1 MQRFLRALWSRS
13 DSSRP
18 RRGAARA
25 WQGAVLLLCLGA
37 LGVGSAQAE
46 TNVAAI
52 TPSDR
57 LHEAWWAQRHQQV
70 LEQVR
75 AHPDTPLLLIGDS
88 ITHNYDKANA
98 PDEDFRP
105 TWQTFYGSRG
115 ALNLGFSGDAT
126 EHVLWRLQHGEVDG
140 LQPKVAML
148 LIGTNNTGH
157 EQQSAAD
164 TVLGIDAV
172 VATLEQRLPKTR
184 ILLIGLLPSAG
195 SAQKSARDAEVNRAL
210 AVRYGDNP
218 RVAYLDIGAVFRKDG
233 ALDQGA
239 LDQSLFYDPRLR
251 PPGNALHPD
260 TRGQRRMAEAIEPTL
275 ARLLG
280 EPPRVPLAAMT
291 EINPALVPVPWL
303 EQDSYDW
310 YARHHAALEAAR
322 GLRPDVVMLG
332 DSITHFWGG
341 PPQAIRV
348 GGAQAWQR
356 TFGAAKVLN
365 LGFGWDR
372 TQNVLWRLRQGEV
385 DGLAPRWVVINI
397 GTNNLTGT
405 ENARANTPQE
415 AADGVAAVVAEVRQR
430 LPRSK
435 IVLMGILPR
444 GFAADAPLREPIA
457 QTNRLLA
464 ARFGHD
470 PAVRWLDIGA
480 RFLQPDGRLPQTLMP
495 DSTHPSEDGYRIWGE
510 ALREIGVGG

>member
-1 MQRFLRALWSRS
+1 MQRFLRALWSGS
-13 DSSRP
+13 DFSRP
-18 RRGAARA
+18 RRGGARA
-25 WQGAVLLLCLGA
+25 WQGAALLLSLSFF
-37 LGVGSAQAE
+37 GVGGAQAE
-46 TNVAAI
+46 TGVAAT
-52 TPSDR
+52 TPADR
-57 LHEAWWAQRHQQV
+57 LHEAWWAQRHEQV
-70 LEQVR
+70 LAQVR
-75 AHPDTPLLLIGDS
+75 AQPDAPLLLIGDS
-88 ITHNYDKANA
+88 ITHNYDKADA
-98 PDEDFRP
+98 PDEDFQP

-140 LQPKVAML
+140 LRPKVAML

-157 EQQSAAD
+157 ENHSAAD

-172 VATLEQRLPKTR
+172 VATLEQRLPHTR
-184 ILLIGLLPSAG
+184 ILLLGLLPSAV

-218 RVAYLDIGAVFRKDG
+218 RVTYLDIGAVFGKD
-233 ALDQGA
+233 GA

-251 PPGNALHPD
+251 PAGKALHPD

-291 EINPALVPVPWL
+291 QANTALVPVPWL

-310 YARHHAALEAAR
+310 YARHHAALDAAR
-322 GLRPDVVMLG
+322 RLQPEVVMIG
-332 DSITHFWGG
+332 DSITHFWAG
-341 PPQAIRV
+341 PPQATRV
-348 GGAQAWQR
+348 SGAQAWQR
-356 TFGAAKVLN
+356 TFGARKVLN

-372 TQNVLWRLRQGEV
+372 TQNVLWRLRQGEL

-405 ENARANTPQE
+405 DNARASTPQE
-415 AADGVAAVVAEVRQR
+415 TADGVAAVVAQVRQR

-444 GFAADAPLREPIA
+444 GFAADAPRREPIV

-480 RFLQPDGRLPQTLMP
+480 RFLQPDGSLPQALMP

-510 ALREIGVGG
+510 ALREVGVGD

>member
-1 MQRFLRALWSRS
+1 MQRLLRALWSRP
-13 DSSRP
+13 DSPRP

-25 WQGAVLLLCLGA
+25 RRHAALLLCLGA
-37 LGVGSAQAE
+37 LGIGSASAQAE
-46 TNVAAI
+46 PSAAAI
-52 TPSDR
+52 TPTDR

-88 ITHNYDKANA
+88 ITHNYDKASA
-98 PDEDFRP
+98 PDEDFQP

-148 LIGTNNTGH
+148 LIGTNNTGY
-157 EQQSAAD
+157 EQHSAAD
-164 TVLGIDAV
+164 TVRGIDAV

-184 ILLIGLLPSAG
+184 ILLLGLLPSAG

-233 ALDQGA
+233 ALDQ
-239 LDQSLFYDPRLR
+239 SLFYDPRLR

-260 TRGQRRMAEAIEPTL
+260 TRGQRLMAEAIEPTL

-291 EINPALVPVPWL
+291 EVNPALIPVPWL

-310 YARHHAALEAAR
+310 YARHHAALDAAR
-322 GLRPDVVMLG
+322 GLQPDVVMLG

-341 PPQAIRV
+341 APQAVRV

-356 TFGAAKVLN
+356 TFGKAKVLN

-405 ENARANTPQE
+405 ENARASTPQE

-435 IVLMGILPR
+435 IVLMGIFPR
-444 GFAADAPLREPIA
+444 GFAADAPLRAPIA
-457 QTNRLLA
+457 QTNGLLA

-470 PAVRWLDIGA
+470 PAVHWLDIGA
-480 RFLQPDGRLPQTLMP
+480 RFLQPDGRLPQALMP
-495 DSTHPSEDGYRIWGE
+495 DSTHPSEEGYRIWGE

>member
-1 MQRFLRALWSRS
+1 MQRFLRALWSRPA
-13 DSSRP
+13 SSRS
-18 RRGAARA
+18 RRAGMRIRRPAA
-25 WQGAVLLLCLGA
+25 LLLCLAA
-37 LGVGSAQAE
+37 LVSAGTQADAS
-46 TNVAAI
+46 VAAI
-52 TPSDR
+52 TPTDR
-57 LHEAWWAQRHQQV
+57 LHEAWWAQRHAQV
-70 LEQVR
+70 LAQVR
-75 AHPDTPLLLIGDS
+75 AHPDAPLLLIGDS
-88 ITHNYDKANA
+88 ITHNYDKASP
-98 PDEDFRP
+98 PDEDFQP

-157 EQQSAAD
+157 ERHSAAD

-172 VATLEQRLPKTR
+172 VATLEQRLPATR
-184 ILLIGLLPSAG
+184 ILLLGLLPSAG
-195 SAQKSARDAEVNRAL
+195 AADKIARDAEVNRAL

-218 RVAYLDIGAVFRKDG
+218 RVTYLDVGAIFRKDG
-233 ALDQGA
+233 V

-251 PPGNALHPD
+251 PPGTALHPD

-280 EPPRVPLAAMT
+280 EPPRLPLAAMT
-291 EINPALVPVPWL
+291 AANTALIPVPWL

-310 YARHHAALEAAR
+310 YARHHAALDAAR
-322 GLRPDVVMLG
+322 RLQPEVVMIG
-332 DSITHFWGG
+332 DSITHFWAG
-341 PPQAIRV
+341 PPQATRV
-348 GGAQAWQR
+348 SGAQAWQR
-356 TFGAAKVLN
+356 TFGTTRVLN

-405 ENARANTPQE
+405 ANARASTPQE

-430 LPRSK
+430 LPRSR

-444 GFAADAPLREPIA
+444 GFAADAPLRDPIA

-480 RFLQPDGRLPQTLMP
+480 RFLQRDGSLPQALMP
-495 DSTHPSEDGYRIWGE
+495 DSTHPSEEGYRIWGE

>member
-1 MQRFLRALWSRS
+1 M
-13 DSSRP
+13 
-18 RRGAARA
+18 G
-25 WQGAVLLLCLGA
+25 
-37 LGVGSAQAE
+37 
-46 TNVAAI
+46 VAAT
-52 TPSDR
+52 TPADR
-57 LHEAWWAQRHQQV
+57 LHEAWWAQRHEQV
-70 LEQVR
+70 LAQVR
-75 AHPDTPLLLIGDS
+75 AQPDAPLLLIGDS
-88 ITHNYDKANA
+88 ITHNYDKADA
-98 PDEDFRP
+98 PDEDFQP

-140 LQPKVAML
+140 LRPKVAML

-157 EQQSAAD
+157 ENHSAAD

-172 VATLEQRLPKTR
+172 VATLEQRLPHTR
-184 ILLIGLLPSAG
+184 ILLLGLLPSAV

-218 RVAYLDIGAVFRKDG
+218 RVTYLDIGAVFGKD
-233 ALDQGA
+233 GA

-251 PPGNALHPD
+251 PAGKALHPD

-280 EPPRVPLAAMT
+280 EPPRVPLTAMT
-291 EINPALVPVPWL
+291 QVDTALVPVPWL

-310 YARHHAALEAAR
+310 YARHHAALDAAR
-322 GLRPDVVMLG
+322 RLQPEVVMIG
-332 DSITHFWGG
+332 DSITHFWAG
-341 PPQAIRV
+341 PPQATRV
-348 GGAQAWQR
+348 SGAQAWQR
-356 TFGAAKVLN
+356 TFGARKVLN

-372 TQNVLWRLRQGEV
+372 TQNVLWRLRQGEL

-405 ENARANTPQE
+405 DNARASTPQE
-415 AADGVAAVVAEVRQR
+415 TADGVAAVVAQVRQR

-444 GFAADAPLREPIA
+444 GFAADAPRREPIV

-480 RFLQPDGRLPQTLMP
+480 RFLQPDGSLPQALMP

-510 ALREIGVGG
+510 ALREIGVGD